1 MKKFLLFL
9 AAALLAS
16 AQNVVDINL
25 NDSDIEA
32 GYEHIKK
39 FSRNTKIYTSAHFLR
54 GESTYSKQSG
64 WKRKNWLTDIQTSV
78 MGLTAIPGLSV
89 GIGAKGILAKVD
101 YSPLKDWDLL
111 GFGIKGDVLYA
122 LPISVKTYIHVLYV
136 YGPNSLAFMDLK
148 SFYDFRA
155 QLDVEII
162 DGGMIY
168 GGFRDIGI
176 KSKRFEKD
184 YFEFNK
190 AFFVGVKFV
199 F

>member
-9 AAALLAS
+9 AAMLLAS

-54 GESTYSKQSG
+54 GESTYNKD
-64 WKRKNWLTDIQTSV
+64 WKKKNWLTDLQMSV

-89 GIGAKGILAKVD
+89 GIGAKGIFSRID
-101 YSPLKDWDLL
+101 GGRSKDWDTL

-122 LPISVKTYIHVLYV
+122 LPISVKTYIHALYV

-148 SFYDFRA
+148 SFSDFRI

-168 GGFRDIGI
+168 GGFRDIEL
-176 KSKRFEKD
+176 KMKRYKGSFEL
-184 YFEFNK
+184 NK